1 MEPFDE
7 VVPLG
12 AYNLF
17 HEFIPYFSD
26 TILNSVWA
34 YNYRLQNKLQVSYKT
49 YQLQAIDHQS
59 SAIFT
64 KHNLSKFTY
73 FIVYLYIY
81 I

>member
-26 TILNSVWA
+26 TILNSV
-34 YNYRLQNKLQVSYKT
+34 
-49 YQLQAIDHQS
+49 
-59 SAIFT
+59 
-64 KHNLSKFTY
+64 
-73 FIVYLYIY
+73 
-81 I
+81 